1 MFPSTPPEI
10 FSKPLEMIKSNP
22 DGMSTLFI
30 KLNDS
35 ANPFT
40 IKNKMNIMLSICLV
54 TFRMGSLFFVV
65 LAKIIP
71 VMSKTIIV

>member
-10 FSKPLEMIKSNP
+10 FPKPLEMIKSNP

-71 VMSKTIIV
+71 L